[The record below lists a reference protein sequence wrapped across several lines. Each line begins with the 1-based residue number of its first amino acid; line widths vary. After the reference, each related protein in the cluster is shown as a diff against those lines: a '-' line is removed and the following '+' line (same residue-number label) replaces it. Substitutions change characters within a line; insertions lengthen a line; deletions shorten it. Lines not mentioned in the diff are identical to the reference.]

1 MVLRGQKVLIF
12 DGLGTKRLIFSAPG
26 KDNIDF
32 WYTDKRVL
40 IFGAQRIFIFG
51 VPGTENIDFSCM
63 GTKNIDFW
71 CSGDRK
77 Y

>member
-1 MVLRGQKVLIF
+1 MLKEGFLILSF
-12 DGLGTKRLIFSAPG
+12 NKLVI
-26 KDNIDF
+26 
-32 WYTDKRVL
+32 L
-40 IFGAQRIFIFG
+40 IFGVVGTKILIFG
-51 VPGTENIDFSCM
+51 VP